1 MLRLTSIKE
10 KGNKDMKYAEDYEK
24 LGMPKDF
31 KFGIELEA
39 YNVKTKGK
47 ESLYTGESAEYIKSK
62 KWHMATKKEEMLV
75 GKGGAELV
83 SPILTDTPE
92 DYKNIARMCE
102 QMKKYPGKDG
112 DRVVADSK
120 CGLHIHFDSECLTK
134 DTKRMENFKKL
145 YAESEEL
152 LYKMCND
159 KNDPIREKAINKDFR
174 GIHFIS
180 AVWRNGMAAPS
191 GKKILKQIEA
201 GTLKVSYKKFGKLRT
216 LASKYKLDE
225 RRYEGLNLTNIGN
238 AKKNTIEFRMAN
250 GTLEPEVIK
259 QTIFLYSSLI
269 NTAIQITENPENYEK
284 KLKEF
289 YQTDISEE
297 QKAKYFLNLIM
308 ESPDDREIYMDRW
321 KSVKDAKVF
330 ARNEQKG
337 FAQGRFKREQ
347 FTRIAQRTPGILV
360 KQMYGQI
367 NQILSKTKEEGDK
380 ENDR

>member
-1 MLRLTSIKE
+1 
-10 KGNKDMKYAEDYEK
+10 
-24 LGMPKDF
+24 
-31 KFGIELEA
+31 
-39 YNVKTKGK
+39 
-47 ESLYTGESAEYIKSK
+47 
-62 KWHMATKKEEMLV
+62 
-75 GKGGAELV
+75 
-83 SPILTDTPE
+83 
-92 DYKNIARMCE
+92 
-102 QMKKYPGKDG
+102 
-112 DRVVADSK
+112 
-120 CGLHIHFDSECLTK
+120 
-134 DTKRMENFKKL
+134 
-145 YAESEEL
+145 
-152 LYKMCND
+152 
-159 KNDPIREKAINKDFR
+159 
-174 GIHFIS
+174 
-180 AVWRNGMAAPS
+180 
-191 GKKILKQIEA
+191 
-201 GTLKVSYKKFGKLRT
+201 
-216 LASKYKLDE
+216 
-225 RRYEGLNLTNIGN
+225 
-238 AKKNTIEFRMAN
+238 MAN

-269 NTAIQITENPENYEK
+269 NTVIQITENPENYEK